1 MDIKLLIKYF
11 ELHFNIS
18 TFINHKNHSNLKP
31 FSCILN
37 ITFFFFSL
45 VLVSQSN
52 RPQEPKEPF
61 DYTSED
67 ISFINYTADSIPLAG
82 TLTLPKN
89 IKNPPVA
96 ILISGSGAQ
105 NRNEELLGHK
115 PFLVIADYL
124 TKNGIAVLRYDDRG
138 VGESKGDFKTATTF
152 DFATDVEA
160 AIHYL
165 ESRNDV
171 NTAKIGLIGHSEGGL
186 ISPMVASR
194 NKDIAFI
201 VLLAGPG
208 VNGADILT
216 TQARKAG
223 ELAGTPE
230 GFLDENEK
238 LASMIYDIIRTNTDE
253 ELIKTKIT
261 KALNDYKTNNPM
273 SVLAPYITP
282 VMIEQQL
289 GILKSE
295 WLCNFIRIEPKDY
308 LEKTKCPV
316 LALNGSK
323 DFQVIPDINLEGIKN
338 GLEKAGNKD
347 VTIKELDGLNHL
359 FQTAETGSMQ
369 EYSKIEETFS
379 PMALEIIKNWI
390 LERF

>member
-1 MDIKLLIKYF
+1 MY
-11 ELHFNIS
+11 FNIR
-18 TFINHKNHSNLKP
+18 TFINYKNHSNLKP
-31 FSCILN
+31 FTRILSA
-37 ITFFFFSL
+37 IFFFFSL
-45 VLVSQSN
+45 ILWSQNN

-61 DYTSED
+61 NYTSED
-67 ISFINYTADSIPLAG
+67 ITFINYTADSIPLAG
-82 TLTLPKN
+82 TLTLPKH

-105 NRNEELLGHK
+105 NRNEELMGHK

-124 TKNGIAVLRYDDRG
+124 TKNGMAVLRYDDRG
-138 VGESKGDFKTATTF
+138 VGESKGNFQTATTF

-160 AIHYL
+160 AIDYL
-165 ESRNDV
+165 KSRKDID
-171 NTAKIGLIGHSEGGL
+171 ASKIGLIGHSEGGL
-186 ISPMVASR
+186 IAPMVASR

-201 VLLAGPG
+201 ILLAGPG
-208 VNGADILT
+208 INGADILK

-230 GFLDENEK
+230 GFLDENER
-238 LASMIYDIIRTNTDE
+238 LASIIYDIIRTNTDE
-253 ELIKTKIT
+253 DIIKTKIT

-273 SVLAPYITP
+273 SVIAPYITP

-289 GILKSE
+289 SILKSV
-295 WLCNFIRIEPKDY
+295 WICNFIRIEPKDY
-308 LEKTKCPV
+308 LEKTTCPV

-347 VTIKELDGLNHL
+347 VTIKEIEGLNHL

-369 EYSKIEETFS
+369 EYNKIEETFS

>member
-1 MDIKLLIKYF
+1 MKKNQQLKL
-11 ELHFNIS
+11 S
-18 TFINHKNHSNLKP
+18 TN
-31 FSCILN
+31 ILN
-37 ITFFFFSL
+37 VTFLFFSL
-45 VLVSQSN
+45 VLWSQNN

-61 DYTSED
+61 NYTSED
-67 ISFINYTADSIPLAG
+67 ITFINYAAANIQLAG

-105 NRNEELLGHK
+105 NRNEELMGHK
-115 PFLVIADYL
+115 PFLVLADYL

-138 VGESKGDFKTATTF
+138 VGESKGDFQKATTF

-160 AIHYL
+160 AIDYL
-165 ESRNDV
+165 KSRKDV
-171 NTAKIGLIGHSEGGL
+171 DITKIGLIGHSEGGL
-186 ISPMVASR
+186 IAPMVAYK
-194 NKDIAFI
+194 NKDVAFI

-208 VNGADILT
+208 VNGADILI
-216 TQARKAG
+216 TQTRKAG
-223 ELAGTPE
+223 ELAGTPA

-238 LASMIYDIIRTNTDE
+238 LANIIYDIIRTNTDNE
-253 ELIKTKIT
+253 VIKTKIT
-261 KALNDYKTNNPM
+261 NALNDYKTNNPM

-282 VMIEQQL
+282 AMIEQQL

-295 WLCNFIRIEPKDY
+295 WLRNFIRIEPKDY
-308 LEKTKCPV
+308 LEKTMCPV

-323 DFQVIPDINLEGIKN
+323 DFQVIPEVNLEAIKN
-338 GLEKAGNKD
+338 ALEKAENKD
-347 VTIKELDGLNHL
+347 VTIKELNGLNHL
-359 FQTAETGSMQ
+359 FQTAETGSLQ
-369 EYSKIEETFS
+369 EYNIIEETFS

>member
-1 MDIKLLIKYF
+1 MNIMKNILLLI
-11 ELHFNIS
+11 IS
-18 TFINHKNHSNLKP
+18 FLLQ
-31 FSCILN
+31 FSV
-37 ITFFFFSL
+37 FG
-45 VLVSQSN
+45 QPN
-52 RPQEPKEPF
+52 RPQEPKEPI

-67 ISFINYTADSIPLAG
+67 ITFINYAADSISLAG

-89 IKNPPVA
+89 IQNPPVA

-105 NRNEELLGHK
+105 NRNEELMGHK
-115 PFLVIADYL
+115 PFLVLADYL
-124 TKNGIAVLRYDDRG
+124 TKNGMAVLRYDDRG
-138 VGESKGDFKTATTF
+138 VGESKGNFQTSTTF

-160 AIHYL
+160 AIDYL
-165 ESRNDV
+165 KSRKDIDN
-171 NTAKIGLIGHSEGGL
+171 AKIGLIGHSEGGL
-186 ISPMVASR
+186 IAPMVASK
-194 NKDIAFI
+194 NNDVVFI

-208 VNGADILT
+208 INGADILK

-223 ELAGTPE
+223 ELAGTPA

-238 LASMIYDIIRTNTDE
+238 LASIIYEIIRANTDNE
-253 ELIKTKIT
+253 VIKTKIT

-273 SVLAPYITP
+273 SVIAPYITP

-289 GILKSE
+289 SVLKSE
-295 WLCNFIRIEPKDY
+295 WICNFIRIEPKDY
-308 LEKTKCPV
+308 LEKTTCPM

-338 GLEKAGNKD
+338 SLEKAGNKD

-379 PMALEIIKNWI
+379 PTALEIIKNWI

>member
-1 MDIKLLIKYF
+1 
-11 ELHFNIS
+11 
-18 TFINHKNHSNLKP
+18 LKP
-31 FSCILN
+31 FTSILS
-37 ITFFFFSL
+37 IIFFFFSL
-45 VLVSQSN
+45 VLVSQNN

-67 ISFINYTADSIPLAG
+67 ITFTNYTADSIQLAG

-105 NRNEELLGHK
+105 NRNEELMGHK

-124 TKNGIAVLRYDDRG
+124 TKNGFAVLRYDDRG
-138 VGESKGDFKTATTF
+138 VGESKGNFQTATTF
-152 DFATDVEA
+152 DFASDVEA

-165 ESRNDV
+165 KSRKDV

-186 ISPMVASR
+186 IAPMVASK
-194 NKDIAFI
+194 NKDVAFI

-208 VNGADILT
+208 VNGADILI
-216 TQARKAG
+216 TQTRKAG
-223 ELAGTPE
+223 ELAGTPT
-230 GFLDENEK
+230 GFIDENEK
-238 LASMIYDIIRTNTDE
+238 LASIIYEIIRTNTDE

-261 KALNDYKTNNPM
+261 EELNGYKTNNPM

-282 VMIEQQL
+282 AMIEQQL

-295 WLCNFIRIEPKDY
+295 WICNFIRIEPKDY
-308 LEKTKCPV
+308 LEKTTCPV

-338 GLEKAGNKD
+338 GLEKGGNKD

-369 EYSKIEETFS
+369 EYGKIEETFS
-379 PMALEIIKNWI
+379 PIALEIIKNWI